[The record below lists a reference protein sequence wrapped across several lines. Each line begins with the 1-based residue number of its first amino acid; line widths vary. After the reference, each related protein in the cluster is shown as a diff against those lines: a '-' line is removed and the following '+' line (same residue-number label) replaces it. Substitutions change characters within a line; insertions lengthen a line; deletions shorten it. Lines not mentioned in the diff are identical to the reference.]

1 MITACSL
8 LPDLAPLAYDVELV
22 GPGEVRVHC
31 SLANGE
37 RVTYTGLQYSER
49 DGWEGDAPNEVL
61 EHLDR
66 KFDCSDSFDDS
77 YEFDD
82 RPTCASERHYEGG
95 AL

>member
-8 LPDLAPLAYDVELV
+8 LPDLAPMSCDIELL
-22 GPGEVRVHC
+22 GGSECNVHC
-31 SLANGE
+31 LLANGE

-66 KFDCSDSFDDS
+66 KFDLSDAFEVEERSYDDG
-77 YEFDD
+77 Y
-82 RPTCASERHYEGG
+82 RHADARLESP
-95 AL
+95 L